1 MVRSTSAISSRFQA
15 CRMARKCS
23 CCLSFM
29 YSSPFL
35 RGYGSKFLNE
45 VSNDSALAGAAL
57 EGFLG
62 VTAGMVDLLV
72 LLLES
77 VVEPGLEPAL
87 GAAEVLVAAF
97 LAVGF
102 GVGAAFFTPLAGA
115 ALALAFLVAGMLD
128 LFYLNKARFY
138 TKTSGPTQEMFAR
151 EVRLYGARA
160 CVQSLKKM

>member
-1 MVRSTSAISSRFQA
+1 MVRSTSAISSRFHA
-15 CRMARKCS
+15 CRMSRKCAI
-23 CCLSFM
+23 CLAFM

-35 RGYGSKFLNE
+35 CGEGSKFLNE
-45 VSNDSALAGAAL
+45 VSNDSALTGAAL

-77 VVEPGLEPAL
+77 VVEPDLEPAL
-87 GAAEVLVAAF
+87 GTVEVLVAAF

-138 TKTSGPTQEMFAR
+138 TKSSGPTQEMFAR
-151 EVRLYGARA
+151 GVRSDGTGAP
-160 CVQSLKKM
+160 VQSSKRM

>member
-1 MVRSTSAISSRFQA
+1 MVRSTSSISSRFQA
-15 CRMARKCS
+15 CRMARKSSICM
-23 CCLSFM
+23 SFM
-29 YSSPFL
+29 YSSHFL
-35 RGYGSKFLNE
+35 RGKGTKFLNE
-45 VSNDSALAGAAL
+45 VSNDSALTGAAL

-87 GAAEVLVAAF
+87 VTVEVLVAAF

-151 EVRLYGARA
+151 GERSDVTGAR
-160 CVQSLKKM
+160 VQSSKRM